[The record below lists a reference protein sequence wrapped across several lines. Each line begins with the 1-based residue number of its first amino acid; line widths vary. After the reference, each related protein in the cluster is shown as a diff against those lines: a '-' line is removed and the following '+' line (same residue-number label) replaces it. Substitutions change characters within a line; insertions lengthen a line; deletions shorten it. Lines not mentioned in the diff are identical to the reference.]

1 MTLAEPVNC
10 FVTLTKESKTTGT
23 ISLDDIEPISNST
36 FRTLLAENPIIIIGE
51 VHTRDRVDFRKRYI
65 HYYFGPNLI
74 KILFSTL
81 QMPNEQILRS
91 RYHS

>member
-81 QMPNEQILRS
+81 QMPNE
-91 RYHS
+91 